1 MFADKLIRLRKSK
14 GMSQQALADALKVG
28 RSTIGM
34 YELGSRE
41 PNFKQLNEIADLF
54 GVSVSELIDEHD
66 NELVV
71 VERMKQREEAEEL
84 SKYLDMLRTRP
95 EMKILLDTVEGATK
109 EEVEAN
115 VKFLE
120 ALRGNK

>member
-66 NELVV
+66 NEFVV

-95 EMKILLDTVEGATK
+95 EMKILLDTVEGATR